1 MNEEIIPRLQTMG
14 FVKPGL
20 YFKYSKRIE
29 MSNEDRIK
37 LYSLITERYEV
48 SNDEIE
54 KEFGVIVGKQINLET
69 GGTVGNVGV
78 SGERHVMSEE
88 EYYKRYNRYRAQNK
102 EMANFLAGVK

>member
-1 MNEEIIPRLQTMG
+1 MG
-14 FVKPGL
+14 FVAPGL

-54 KEFGVIVGKQINLET
+54 KEFGIIVGKQINMAT
-69 GGTVGNVGV
+69 GSIANST
-78 SGERHVMSEE
+78 SGEHYAHMSDE
-88 EYYKRYNRYRAQNK
+88 EYFKRYNRYRK
-102 EMANFLAGVK
+102 ESITNFLSGVE